1 MDLTLT
7 SEQQLLAST
16 AREFLEAR
24 CPGSRVRELAHTP
37 AGHAPELWKEIAELG
52 WTGMAL
58 PPSHGGSGAGFLE
71 LCLIIEQMGRVQL
84 PSPFVPTAVLGA
96 LPVARFGS
104 DELAGRL
111 LPGVA
116 AGEEVLSF
124 GWCGPDGAWDLDAV
138 GLVLTREGDDL
149 VLDGTVTF
157 VPWAEVADHL
167 VLVARRAGADADGL
181 TVVVVP
187 ADAEGVTLDRL
198 ETTGLARQARV
209 ALDEVRV
216 GAGDVLGDVDAGREV
231 AEWTLARGT
240 AALAAEMVGGA
251 QRVLDMTVT
260 YAGQRQQFGRAIGSF
275 QAIQHHCADM
285 AMDVLGARF
294 AAYEAIWRLG
304 EEQDAT
310 TEVSVAKAWVSE
322 AYRRV
327 CATGH
332 QVHGAIGFTQ
342 EHDLH
347 LYLGHATDTELTFG
361 DADHHLEVIARGLG
375 L

>member
-7 SEQQLLAST
+7 SEQELLAST

-24 CPGSRVRELAHTP
+24 CPSSHVREMAHSP

-52 WTGMAL
+52 WIGMAL
-58 PPSHGGSGAGFLE
+58 PETHGGSGAGFLD
-71 LCLIIEQMGRVQL
+71 LCLVIEQMGRVQL
-84 PSPFVPTAVLGA
+84 PSPFVPTVVLGA

-104 DELAGRL
+104 AELADRL
-111 LPGVA
+111 LPGVV
-116 AGEEVLSF
+116 AGEEVLTF
-124 GWCGPDGAWDLDAV
+124 GWCGPDGGWDLDAV
-138 GLVLTREGDDL
+138 GLVATADGDDL

-167 VLVARRAGADADGL
+167 VLVARRAGADGL

-187 ADAEGVTLDRL
+187 ADAEGITLDRL
-198 ETTGLARQARV
+198 ETTGPARQAQVR
-209 ALDEVRV
+209 LDEVRV
-216 GAGDVLGDVDAGREV
+216 AVANVLGDVDGGREV
-231 AEWTLARGT
+231 ATWALARGT

-251 QRVLDMTVT
+251 QRVLDMTVE

-275 QAIQHHCADM
+275 QAVQHHCADM

-294 AAYEAIWRLG
+294 VAYEAIWRLG
-304 EEQDAT
+304 EELDAT
-310 TEVSVAKAWVSE
+310 MEVAVAKAWVSE

-332 QVHGAIGFTQ
+332 QVHGAIGFTA

-361 DADHHLEVIARGLG
+361 DADHHLEVVAGALG